1 MCNKGRPF
9 GEGERVVKKKK
20 DFYEFCRI
28 VEKLRAPDGCPWDR
42 EQTHS
47 SLLKHLLEEAYEA
60 ADAIMEND
68 SEKMADELGDVLLQI
83 VMHAQIGKEEG
94 TFTIDDVTDAVSNKM
109 IQRHPHVFGDVKVS
123 GSEEVLDNWEEI
135 KKAQRGQKTV
145 YEAMASV
152 TKSLPALSKTTKII
166 GKAVKGNLY
175 SVEDKQNATGEEI
188 GQKLFDIC
196 ALAYKNGI
204 DPESELALFT
214 KKFIK
219 NFKNIEENT

>member
-1 MCNKGRPF
+1 M
-9 GEGERVVKKKK
+9 KKKK

-175 SVEDKQNATGEEI
+175 SVEDKQSATGEEI